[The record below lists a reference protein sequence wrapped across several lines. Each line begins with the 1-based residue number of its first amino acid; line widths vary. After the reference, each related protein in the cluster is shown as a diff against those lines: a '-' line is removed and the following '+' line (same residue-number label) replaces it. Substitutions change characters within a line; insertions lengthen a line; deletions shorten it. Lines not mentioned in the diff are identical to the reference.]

1 MKWFGVV
8 ASALVVVALGLSA
21 AKSTESSSPAPLLV
35 PCSAAA
41 LAAPYHGID
50 KVRGVDSFGCVGHWA
65 YLWATIG
72 TSVHK
77 IGVTEVLSYDR
88 ATSSWKNASRL
99 TYCNHHRLPHYVEFW
114 GCNSN

>member
-8 ASALVVVALGLSA
+8 ASVLVVVALGLSA
-21 AKSTESSSPAPLLV
+21 AKSTESSSPAPLLA
-35 PCSAAA
+35 PCTATA

-50 KVRGVDSFGCVGHWA
+50 KVTGVDSFGCVGQWA
-65 YLWATIG
+65 YMWATFG
-72 TSVHK
+72 TGVHA

-88 ATSSWKNASRL
+88 ATSSWKNAPRL